1 MCVCAVNMS
10 VAGQATCLVKWNCFL
25 GAPKWTIHESSKHEE
40 TCLQP
45 SSWPRLV
52 HPCQIQPQRG
62 KGPKSNHGNRISTHA
77 KNNSCVDLSCL
88 AILLDRQGTGAAVPW
103 RFCLAHAMLSQRT
116 TLIRDSRMECKT
128 PRLLLGASCGSLI
141 LGVCRVCKRASP
153 RGGFDGAQKVTSQSV
168 SCTPL
173 ELWLRQM

>member
-1 MCVCAVNMS
+1 MNPASMKKLVCSPAHGPDWCILARS
-10 VAGQATCLVKWNCFL
+10 SHKEEKGQKATT
-25 GAPKWTIHESSKHEE
+25 ATES
-40 TCLQP
+40 Q
-45 SSWPRLV
+45 
-52 HPCQIQPQRG
+52 
-62 KGPKSNHGNRISTHA
+62 HA

-103 RFCLAHAMLSQRT
+103 HFCLAHAMLSQRT
-116 TLIRDSRMECKT
+116 TLIRDSCMECKT
-128 PRLLLGASCGSLI
+128 PRLLLGAPCGSLI